1 MLRSPK
7 KILATIKIPVRIND
21 INYGNH
27 LGNHSLVSILHEAR
41 MQWLSGGGFS
51 ELDIKGSG
59 LIMTELAVEY
69 KAESFYG
76 DVLSIAISVA
86 DISRAAFDLYYQVSN
101 QQGKLIAQAKTG
113 MLSYHYEKKAIAS
126 LSEDFKIFLL
136 Q

>member
-1 MLRSPK
+1 MARLNLTLPE

-51 ELDIKGSG
+51 ELD
-59 LIMTELAVEY
+59 MTELAVEY

>member
-1 MLRSPK
+1 
-7 KILATIKIPVRIND
+7 
-21 INYGNH
+21 
-27 LGNHSLVSILHEAR
+27 

-86 DISRAAFDLYYQVSN
+86 DISRAAFDLYYQVNN